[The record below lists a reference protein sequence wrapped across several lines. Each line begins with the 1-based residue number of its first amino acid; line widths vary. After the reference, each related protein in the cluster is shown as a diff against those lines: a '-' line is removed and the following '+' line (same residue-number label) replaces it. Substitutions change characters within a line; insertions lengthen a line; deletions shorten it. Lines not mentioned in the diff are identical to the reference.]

1 MANEILKKAEFT
13 TVMFAGIGA
22 TFMAIILLG
31 IAVPDYFT
39 QHAHLQEIYGSMSTL
54 FIGAVGALLGIIGLR
69 ARNQKPEVSN

>member
-1 MANEILKKAEFT
+1 MNEILKKAEFT
-13 TVMFAGIGA
+13 TIMFAGIGA

-39 QHAHLQEIYGSMSTL
+39 QHAHLQDLYGSMSTL

-69 ARNQKPEVSN
+69 GKLKQQEVSK